1 MYDSQKLQKIISK
14 SSKQY
19 ARNNKIKKSTS
30 LYKNLVVFFTKQDA
44 HTTYIARIT
53 YEQLMLQK

>member
-1 MYDSQKLQKIISK
+1 MIHK
-14 SSKQY
+14 SCKRLLVK
-19 ARNNKIKKSTS
+19 ALNKMPGVIRKKRRVI
-30 LYKNLVVFFTKQDA
+30 YKNLVVLFTKQDT